1 MDLKDI
7 FFFFMFGISTNR
19 GLNSRLEIREDRVN
33 KKSWSLEN
41 LIKPIDKGHL
51 DKDLMYTVTSPAAFS
66 LG

>member
-1 MDLKDI
+1 
-7 FFFFMFGISTNR
+7 MFGISTNR

-41 LIKPIDKGHL
+41 LVKPIDKGHL
-51 DKDLMYTVTSPAAFS
+51 DKDLMCTVASPAAFS

>member
-1 MDLKDI
+1 
-7 FFFFMFGISTNR
+7 MFGISTNR

-41 LIKPIDKGHL
+41 LIKSIDKGHL
-51 DKDLMYTVTSPAAFS
+51 DKDLMYTVASLAAFS